1 MKKFI
6 LSVLAAGLS
15 VGVVVAGPGG
25 KGQGGNSHP
34 SNGSHTSSPSNGS
47 HMGSWGFPSSGYKGS
62 KFSNYHQN
70 YGKSFSHGFYYPG
83 KFHDHWSFKCWW
95 PKYGCYCY
103 WCPSTSCYY
112 YWCEPANCY
121 YPISYASYAA
131 PTQVQVQVTTPVT
144 VATAAPVAPPAP
156 APVPVPPAVQTQAQS
171 QTQTQGPGAPPA
183 GYPPLPQ

>member
-15 VGVVVAGPGG
+15 VGVVVAGPSG
-25 KGQGGNSHP
+25 KGQGGNGH
-34 SNGSHTSSPSNGS
+34 PSNGS
-47 HMGSWGFPSSGYKGS
+47 HMGSWGFPSK
-62 KFSNYHQN
+62 SNYHLN

-95 PKYGCYCY
+95 PKYGCYTY

-112 YWCEPANCY
+112 YWSEPANCY
-121 YPISYASYAA
+121 YPVSYASYAA

-156 APVPVPPAVQTQAQS
+156 APVAVPPAVQTQTQS
-171 QTQTQGPGAPPA
+171 QTQGLGAPPA